1 MCNTD
6 RTERSLYQGVRLDGE
21 ADINESV
28 YEKAWEKCDTAKTEV
43 WVYFSLSVRCSH
55 VRAKQ
60 L

>member
-28 YEKAWEKCDTAKTEV
+28 YVCV
-43 WVYFSLSVRCSH
+43 FFSVREMFTCKSKTALKINAMKE
-55 VRAKQ
+55 VIPFVK
-60 L
+60 